1 MEVWNVTSVNISRQC
16 MGNACPAWSG
26 MTLFISI
33 PNLVQSTI
41 PKIWIFF
48 YHKMAAP
55 AVDDFEFGVV

>member
-1 MEVWNVTSVNISRQC
+1 